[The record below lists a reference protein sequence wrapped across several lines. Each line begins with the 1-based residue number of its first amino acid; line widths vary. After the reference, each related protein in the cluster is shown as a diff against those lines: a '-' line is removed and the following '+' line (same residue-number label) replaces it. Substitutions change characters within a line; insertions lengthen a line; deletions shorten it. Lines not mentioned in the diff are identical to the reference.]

1 MPALVLTSHTA
12 IGGYA
17 KLRLAAMREKVSA
30 AMLGPVLRCLIV
42 DDNAQFVVA
51 ARAILDGDELSV
63 VGQAANAAEALQRT
77 SELSPDLVLL
87 DIDLGKESGFA
98 VARQLTDEAGDAA
111 PKIVL
116 ISTHPGDD
124 FADLIAES
132 PALGFVAK
140 SELSPAAVIRLVQGS
155 DDSSRSA

>member
-1 MPALVLTSHTA
+1 
-12 IGGYA
+12 
-17 KLRLAAMREKVSA
+17 MRVKASA
-30 AMLGPVLRCLIV
+30 AMLGPVLSCLLV

-63 VGQAANAAEALQRT
+63 VGQAANAAEAVQRM
-77 SELSPDLVLL
+77 SELSPDVVLL
-87 DIDLGKESGFA
+87 DIDLGEESGFA
-98 VARQLTDEAGDAA
+98 VARQLADAAGDTA

-124 FADLIAES
+124 FADLIEES

-155 DDSSRSA
+155 DGGGRSA